1 MPTSSPVCPASAWAV
16 SSMKWRSNPA
26 APTVRT
32 IWTTSWPPV
41 SWPEWKA
48 SPWPSGPT
56 WGPRVRAAR
65 PAARTPAATASLPR
79 PCTAASSRA
88 RDCTPSTAWW
98 TPTTSLETGFSL
110 GSYTLANLRG
120 DITFRR
126 GLPGETYE
134 GIGKGGLN
142 LENLPLLADALGP
155 FGSPVSDSTR
165 ALVDERTRVCL
176 TIIYGFD
183 GAAPVEEA
191 LRISAA
197 AFARFCRCRPLCDPW
212 CVQG

>member
-1 MPTSSPVCPASAWAV
+1 MVDANNIA
-16 SSMKWRSNPA
+16 
-26 APTVRT
+26 
-32 IWTTSWPPV
+32 
-41 SWPEWKA
+41 
-48 SPWPSGPT
+48 
-56 WGPRVRAAR
+56 
-65 PAARTPAATASLPR
+65 
-79 PCTAASSRA
+79 
-88 RDCTPSTAWW
+88 
-98 TPTTSLETGFSL
+98 SLETGFSL

-120 DITFRR
+120 DIIFRR